1 MHINRPPNIQRGA
14 RGGGLGGKGGGG
26 GSAVGDRTFY
36 NSTLDGKSGNST
48 LEAAVLAR
56 IAVQYDRL
64 VLINTFQEGTVPTFG
79 VEG

>member
-14 RGGGLGGKGGGG
+14 RSGGLGWGEGGV
-26 GSAVGDRTFY
+26 SAVRDRTFY
-36 NSTLDGKSGNST
+36 NSTLEGKSGNST

-56 IAVQYDRL
+56 LCVQYDRL
-64 VLINTFQEGTVPTFG
+64 VLINTFQEGAVPTFG